1 MHKRNYF
8 FLLFGLIFTI
18 FNCNK
23 QTNEVDIQPTAVV
36 LIPWVSDTCRVE
48 RGIDA
53 VPESD
58 AIRIEWIPS
67 PEEEVAGYEIY
78 RSIEQRIGPYDLI
91 AGSRVLTAS
100 DSFFVDG
107 SVQVDKR
114 HYYYIL
120 AVTYEGVQSAPSDTL
135 DYMLIQKAID
145 ILPDAEVFDTKPE
158 FSWRDPNGEASY
170 IIRLMDVAADE
181 YVWISSRIQSTYSDR
196 ETVPYNVDSTATL
209 DSLLL
214 GIEYIWRVDVVSS
227 KTHCGS
233 ESEWV
238 SFTVR

>member
-1 MHKRNYF
+1 MYKWIYF

-18 FNCNK
+18 FNCTK
-23 QTNEVDIQPTAVV
+23 QTNEVAVKPTAVV
-36 LIPWVSDTCRVE
+36 LIPSVSDTCRVE

-67 PEEEVAGYEIY
+67 PEDEVAGYEIY
-78 RSIEQRIGPYDLI
+78 RSIEQRIGPYDMI
-91 AGSRVLTAS
+91 AGPRVLTES
-100 DSFFVDG
+100 DSFFVDDLL
-107 SVQVDKR
+107 QVDKR

-120 AVTYEGVQSAPSDTL
+120 ASTHDGDKSAPSDTL

-145 ILPDAEVFDTKPE
+145 LTPRVEVVNTKPD
-158 FSWRDPNGEASY
+158 FSWKDPNTEYSY

-181 YVWISSRIQSTYSDR
+181 YVWISSPILSTYNPT
-196 ETVPYNVDSTATL
+196 EIVPFNVDSSSTV
-209 DSLLL
+209 DSLVT
-214 GIEYIWRVDVVSS
+214 GVEYIWRVDVVSS
-227 KTHCGS
+227 KAHCGS

-238 SFTVR
+238 PFRVR